1 MIWLRS
7 AVYQVWFYSVS
18 VVLVLSCAPLML
30 LPRDLAYRSIFWI
43 ARLWSRMTLGG
54 LGPICGITYVVTGW
68 ENLPLDGPALIASN
82 HQSAFDTII
91 WMKLLDQVAYV
102 LKQDLQR
109 IPLYGQICVATRMI
123 IVDRAAGAN
132 AIRTLLAGAARVV
145 AEGRTIVIFP
155 EGTRAPPGTIGVLH
169 PGVAGIAS
177 HTGLP
182 VIPVVTDSGEHW
194 GRRGFRRFPGTI
206 TIAIRPALP
215 KGLKRQDL
223 LSRLEDEYRRGV
235 APHVDKS
242 VEPSAPGLQQS
253 DS

>member
-7 AVYQVWFYSVS
+7 AIYQLWFYSVS
-18 VVLVLSCAPLML
+18 VVLVLACAPLMV
-30 LPRDLAYRSIFWI
+30 LPRDMAFRSVFVIS
-43 ARLWSRMTLGG
+43 RLWSRMTLGG
-54 LGPICGITYVVTGW
+54 LGPICRIKFVVTGW
-68 ENLPLDGPALIASN
+68 ENLPTHGSALIASN

-91 WMKLLDQVAYV
+91 WMKLFDRVAYV

-155 EGTRAPPGTIGVLH
+155 EGTRMAPGKVGVLH

-215 KGLKRQDL
+215 QGLKRQEL
-223 LSRLEDEYRRGV
+223 LARLDAEYRRGV
-235 APHVDKS
+235 DNS
-242 VEPSAPGLQQS
+242 VEPSAAIFQQNKN
-253 DS
+253 

>member
-7 AVYQVWFYSVS
+7 AIYQLWFYSVS
-18 VVLVLSCAPLML
+18 VVLVLACAPLL
-30 LPRDLAYRSIFWI
+30 VLPRTLAYRSVFVI
-43 ARLWSRMTLGG
+43 ARLWARMTLGG
-54 LGPICGITYVVTGW
+54 LRPICGIDVVVTGW
-68 ENLPLDGPALIASN
+68 ENLPKAGPALIASN
-82 HQSAFDTII
+82 HQSAFDTIV

-102 LKQDLQR
+102 LKKDLQY
-109 IPLYGQICVATRMI
+109 IPLYGQICVATGMI

-132 AIRTLLAGAARVV
+132 AIRVLLAGASRVV
-145 AEGRTIVIFP
+145 AQGRTIVIFP
-155 EGTRAPPGTIGVLH
+155 EGTRASPGTIGELH

-215 KGLKRQDL
+215 AGLKRQDL
-223 LSRLEDEYRRGV
+223 LGRLNAEYRRGV
-235 APHVDKS
+235 APDVDKS
-242 VEPSAPGLQQS
+242 VEPIAHGFQHNNK
-253 DS
+253 